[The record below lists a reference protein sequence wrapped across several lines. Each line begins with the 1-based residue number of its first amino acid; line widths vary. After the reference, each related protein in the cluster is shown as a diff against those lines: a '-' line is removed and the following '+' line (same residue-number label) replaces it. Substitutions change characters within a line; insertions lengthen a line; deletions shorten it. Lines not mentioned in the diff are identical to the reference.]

1 MVDYRGANIDDLQLS
16 PALVLPVSTSV
27 GTALQLAFERD
38 FSILPLHSATSRAD
52 LLGWLSIDALK
63 PLAEQGQV
71 DLDAPLS
78 TLMTTAT
85 ATGDTAGAGTGA
97 GAATG
102 DGRPVK
108 EFKRGR
114 KYEVITPE
122 TPLEELEAFFAA
134 QQAPGGSKTQFA
146 LVTDAA
152 RKFVLGVVTVDDLQ
166 KFTSRRFPNATAAAT
181 MSNEGLTAAPPAATA
196 SVAAQ

>member
-38 FSILPLHSATSRAD
+38 FSILPLHSTTSRAE

-78 TLMTTAT
+78 ALLRGDAPAT
-85 ATGDTAGAGTGA
+85 ATTNGQQLAASQSPAAAGEE
-97 GAATG
+97 
-102 DGRPVK
+102 RPVK

-122 TPLEELEAFFAA
+122 TPLEKLDAFFAE
-134 QQAPGGSKTQFA
+134 QQAPGGSKVQFA

-152 RKFVLGVVTVDDLQ
+152 RKFVLGVVTVDDLN
-166 KFTSRRFPNATAAAT
+166 KFTQRRFPNATAAAA
-181 MSNEGLTAAPPAATA
+181 SSIPA
-196 SVAAQ
+196 

>member
-38 FSILPLHSATSRAD
+38 FSILPLHSTSSRAE
-52 LLGWLSIDALK
+52 LLGWLSIDTLK
-63 PLAEQGQV
+63 PLAEKGQV

-78 TLMTTAT
+78 ALLR
-85 ATGDTAGAGTGA
+85 GDASP
-97 GAATG
+97 AATG
-102 DGRPVK
+102 QQQAAPEERPVK

-122 TPLEELEAFFAA
+122 TPLEKLEAFFAQ
-134 QQAPGGSKTQFA
+134 QQAPGGSKVQFA

-152 RKFVLGVVTVDDLQ
+152 RKFVLGVVTVDDLN
-166 KFTSRRFPNATAAAT
+166 KFTQRRFPNATAARLAND
-181 MSNEGLTAAPPAATA
+181 SNGSPAAL
-196 SVAAQ
+196 AQQ

>member
-38 FSILPLHSATSRAD
+38 FSILPLHSTTSRAE

-78 TLMTTAT
+78 ALLRGDAPATTNGQQLA
-85 ATGDTAGAGTGA
+85 ASQSRAAAGEE
-97 GAATG
+97 
-102 DGRPVK
+102 RPVK

-122 TPLEELEAFFAA
+122 TPLEKLEAFFAE
-134 QQAPGGSKTQFA
+134 QQAPGGSKVQFA

-152 RKFVLGVVTVDDLQ
+152 RKFVLGVVTVDDLN
-166 KFTSRRFPNATAAAT
+166 KFTQRRFPNATAAAA
-181 MSNEGLTAAPPAATA
+181 SSIPA
-196 SVAAQ
+196 

>member
-38 FSILPLHSATSRAD
+38 FSILPLHSTTSRAE

-63 PLAEQGQV
+63 PLAEKGQV

-78 TLMTTAT
+78 ALLR
-85 ATGDTAGAGTGA
+85 GEAGASA
-97 GAATG
+97 GVIGGEQQPNASG
-102 DGRPVK
+102 EERPVK

-114 KYEVITPE
+114 KYQVITPE
-122 TPLEELEAFFAA
+122 TPLEQLEAFFAE
-134 QQAPGGSKTQFA
+134 QQAPGGSKVQFA
-146 LVTDAA
+146 LVTDSA
-152 RKFVLGVVTVDDLQ
+152 RKFVLGVVTVDDLN
-166 KFTSRRFPNATAAAT
+166 KFTQRRFPNAAKVAAANST
-181 MSNEGLTAAPPAATA
+181 TSAELAPP
-196 SVAAQ
+196 VPAQ